1 MRQCHP
7 IEGFGSYTEGIC
19 RSQAF
24 YILSETVGEFDLK
37 TFCEEIQKKYPG
49 TDTEQSQSKS
59 LAYDIT
65 WSRYADCPQFELRL
79 DRTRRTFAVE
89 YFNSED
95 RIRDYANLLL
105 WIRQYF
111 PKEQEVVLVDENN
124 EAPLPLSSETATE
137 DIEAWILRVG
147 I

>member
-1 MRQCHP
+1 MSVTSFLH
-7 IEGFGSYTEGIC
+7 
-19 RSQAF
+19 
-24 YILSETVGEFDLK
+24 LSETVGEFDLK

-95 RIRDYANLLL
+95 RIRDYADLLL

-124 EAPLPLSSETATE
+124 EAPLPLSSATATE

>member
-1 MRQCHP
+1 MSVTSFLH
-7 IEGFGSYTEGIC
+7 
-19 RSQAF
+19 
-24 YILSETVGEFDLK
+24 LSKTVGEFDLK

-49 TDTEQSQSKS
+49 TDTEQRQSRS
-59 LAYDIT
+59 LAYDIS

-124 EAPLPLSSETATE
+124 EAPLPLSSEAATE

>member
-1 MRQCHP
+1 MSVTSFLH
-7 IEGFGSYTEGIC
+7 
-19 RSQAF
+19 
-24 YILSETVGEFDLK
+24 LSETVGEFDLK

-95 RIRDYANLLL
+95 RNRDYADLLQ
-105 WIRQYF
+105 WIRLYF
-111 PKEQEVVLVDENN
+111 PKEQEVVMVDANN
-124 EAPLPLSSETATE
+124 EAPLPLS
-137 DIEAWILRVG
+137 
-147 I
+147 

>member
-1 MRQCHP
+1 MSVTSFLH
-7 IEGFGSYTEGIC
+7 
-19 RSQAF
+19 
-24 YILSETVGEFDLK
+24 LSETVGEFDLK

-49 TDTEQSQSKS
+49 TDTEQRQSRS

-124 EAPLPLSSETATE
+124 EAPMPLSSEAATE

>member
-1 MRQCHP
+1 MSVTSFLH
-7 IEGFGSYTEGIC
+7 
-19 RSQAF
+19 
-24 YILSETVGEFDLK
+24 LSETVGEFDLK

-49 TDTEQSQSKS
+49 TDTEQRQSRS
-59 LAYDIT
+59 LAYDIS

-95 RIRDYANLLL
+95 RIWDYANLLL

-124 EAPLPLSSETATE
+124 EAPMPLSSEAATE

>member
-1 MRQCHP
+1 MSVTSFLH
-7 IEGFGSYTEGIC
+7 
-19 RSQAF
+19 
-24 YILSETVGEFDLK
+24 LSETVGEFDLK
-37 TFCEEIQKKYPG
+37 TFCEAIQKKYPG
-49 TDTEQSQSKS
+49 TDTEQRQSRS
-59 LAYDIT
+59 LAYDIS

-95 RIRDYANLLL
+95 RIRDYADLLL

>member
-1 MRQCHP
+1 MSVTSFLH
-7 IEGFGSYTEGIC
+7 
-19 RSQAF
+19 
-24 YILSETVGEFDLK
+24 LSETVGEFDLK

-49 TDTEQSQSKS
+49 TDTEQRQSRS

-65 WSRYADCPQFELRL
+65 WSRYADCLQFELKL

-124 EAPLPLSSETATE
+124 EAPLPLSSEAATE

>member
-1 MRQCHP
+1 MSVTSFLH
-7 IEGFGSYTEGIC
+7 
-19 RSQAF
+19 
-24 YILSETVGEFDLK
+24 LSETVGEFDLK

-49 TDTEQSQSKS
+49 TDTEQRQSKS
-59 LAYDIT
+59 LAYDIS

-95 RIRDYANLLL
+95 RIWDYANLLL

-124 EAPLPLSSETATE
+124 EAPMPLSSEAATE

>member
-1 MRQCHP
+1 MSVTSFLH
-7 IEGFGSYTEGIC
+7 
-19 RSQAF
+19 
-24 YILSETVGEFDLK
+24 LSETVGEFDLK

-49 TDTEQSQSKS
+49 TDTEQRQSKS
-59 LAYDIT
+59 LAYDIS

-95 RIRDYANLLL
+95 RIRDYANSLL

-124 EAPLPLSSETATE
+124 EAPMPLSSEAATE

>member
-1 MRQCHP
+1 MSVTSFLH
-7 IEGFGSYTEGIC
+7 
-19 RSQAF
+19 
-24 YILSETVGEFDLK
+24 LSETVGEFDLK

-49 TDTEQSQSKS
+49 TDTEQRQSKS

-95 RIRDYANLLL
+95 RIRDYADLLL

>member
-1 MRQCHP
+1 MSVTSFLH
-7 IEGFGSYTEGIC
+7 
-19 RSQAF
+19 
-24 YILSETVGEFDLK
+24 LSETVGEFDLK

-49 TDTEQSQSKS
+49 TDTEQRQSRS

-95 RIRDYANLLL
+95 RIRDYADLLL

-124 EAPLPLSSETATE
+124 EAPLPLSSEAATE

>member
-1 MRQCHP
+1 MSVTSFLH
-7 IEGFGSYTEGIC
+7 
-19 RSQAF
+19 
-24 YILSETVGEFDLK
+24 LSETVGEFDLK

-49 TDTEQSQSKS
+49 TDTEQRQSRS
-59 LAYDIT
+59 LAYDIS

-124 EAPLPLSSETATE
+124 EETMPLSPEAATG

>member
-1 MRQCHP
+1 MSVTSFLH
-7 IEGFGSYTEGIC
+7 
-19 RSQAF
+19 
-24 YILSETVGEFDLK
+24 LSETVGEFDLK

-49 TDTEQSQSKS
+49 TDTEQRQSRS

-65 WSRYADCPQFELRL
+65 WSRYADCLQFELKL

-95 RIRDYANLLL
+95 RIRDYADLLL

-124 EAPLPLSSETATE
+124 EAPMPLSPEAATE
-137 DIEAWILRVG
+137 EIEVWILRTGV
-147 I
+147 

>member
-1 MRQCHP
+1 MSVTSFLH
-7 IEGFGSYTEGIC
+7 
-19 RSQAF
+19 
-24 YILSETVGEFDLK
+24 LSETVGEFDLK
-37 TFCEEIQKKYPG
+37 TFCEAIQKKYPG
-49 TDTEQSQSKS
+49 PDTEQRQSKS
-59 LAYDIT
+59 LAYDIS

-124 EAPLPLSSETATE
+124 EASLPLSSETATE

>member
-1 MRQCHP
+1 MSVTSFLH
-7 IEGFGSYTEGIC
+7 
-19 RSQAF
+19 
-24 YILSETVGEFDLK
+24 LSETVGEFDLK
-37 TFCEEIQKKYPG
+37 TFCEAIQKKYPG
-49 TDTEQSQSKS
+49 TDTEQRQSRS
-59 LAYDIT
+59 LAYDIS

-124 EAPLPLSSETATE
+124 EAPLPLSSEAATE
-137 DIEAWILRVG
+137 DTEAWILRVG

>member
-1 MRQCHP
+1 MSVTSFLH
-7 IEGFGSYTEGIC
+7 
-19 RSQAF
+19 
-24 YILSETVGEFDLK
+24 LSETAGEFDLK

>member
-1 MRQCHP
+1 MSVTSFLH
-7 IEGFGSYTEGIC
+7 
-19 RSQAF
+19 
-24 YILSETVGEFDLK
+24 LSETVGEFDLK
-37 TFCEEIQKKYPG
+37 TFCEEIRKKYPG
-49 TDTEQSQSKS
+49 TDTEQRQSRS
-59 LAYDIT
+59 LAYDIS

-124 EAPLPLSSETATE
+124 EAPMPLSSEAATE

>member
-1 MRQCHP
+1 MSVTSFLH
-7 IEGFGSYTEGIC
+7 
-19 RSQAF
+19 
-24 YILSETVGEFDLK
+24 LSETVCEFDLK

-49 TDTEQSQSKS
+49 TDTEQRQSRS

-65 WSRYADCPQFELRL
+65 WSRYADCPQFELKL

-95 RIRDYANLLL
+95 RIRDYADLLL

>member
-1 MRQCHP
+1 MSVTSFLH
-7 IEGFGSYTEGIC
+7 
-19 RSQAF
+19 
-24 YILSETVGEFDLK
+24 LSETVGEFDLK

-49 TDTEQSQSKS
+49 TDTEQRQSRS

-65 WSRYADCPQFELRL
+65 WSRYVDCPQFELRL

-95 RIRDYANLLL
+95 RIRDYADLLL

-124 EAPLPLSSETATE
+124 EASLPLSSETATE

>member
-1 MRQCHP
+1 MSVISFLH
-7 IEGFGSYTEGIC
+7 
-19 RSQAF
+19 
-24 YILSETVGEFDLK
+24 LSETVGEFDLK

-49 TDTEQSQSKS
+49 TDTEQRQSKS
-59 LAYDIT
+59 LAYDIS
-65 WSRYADCPQFELRL
+65 WSQYADCPQFELRL

>member
-1 MRQCHP
+1 MSVTSFLH
-7 IEGFGSYTEGIC
+7 
-19 RSQAF
+19 
-24 YILSETVGEFDLK
+24 LSETVGEFDLK

-124 EAPLPLSSETATE
+124 EAPMPLSSKTATE

>member
-1 MRQCHP
+1 MSVTSFLH
-7 IEGFGSYTEGIC
+7 
-19 RSQAF
+19 
-24 YILSETVGEFDLK
+24 LSETVGEFDLK

-49 TDTEQSQSKS
+49 TDTEQRQSKS
-59 LAYDIT
+59 LAYDIS
-65 WSRYADCPQFELRL
+65 WSRYADCPEFELRL
-79 DRTRRTFAVE
+79 ERTRRTFAVE

-124 EAPLPLSSETATE
+124 EAPMPLSSEAATE

>member
-1 MRQCHP
+1 MSVTSFLH
-7 IEGFGSYTEGIC
+7 
-19 RSQAF
+19 
-24 YILSETVGEFDLK
+24 LSETVGEFDLK
-37 TFCEEIQKKYPG
+37 TFCEEIRKKYPG

-124 EAPLPLSSETATE
+124 EASLPLSSETATE

>member
-1 MRQCHP
+1 MSVTSFLH
-7 IEGFGSYTEGIC
+7 
-19 RSQAF
+19 
-24 YILSETVGEFDLK
+24 LSETVGEFDLK

-49 TDTEQSQSKS
+49 TDTEQRQSKS
-59 LAYDIT
+59 LAYDIS

-95 RIRDYANLLL
+95 RIRDYADLLL

-124 EAPLPLSSETATE
+124 EAPLPLSSETAIE
-137 DIEAWILRVG
+137 DIEAWILTVG

>member
-1 MRQCHP
+1 MSVTSFLH
-7 IEGFGSYTEGIC
+7 
-19 RSQAF
+19 
-24 YILSETVGEFDLK
+24 LSETVGEFDLK
-37 TFCEEIQKKYPG
+37 TFCEAIQKKYPG
-49 TDTEQSQSKS
+49 TDTEQRQSRS
-59 LAYDIT
+59 LAYDIS

-124 EAPLPLSSETATE
+124 EAPMPLSSETATE